1 MSYKVTVSKVAQ
13 RQWHRLPANTQARIG
28 KALLAL
34 EEDPRPTGVVKL
46 KGAANRW
53 RIRVGNY
60 RVIYRIDDDGALVVA
75 LVIAHRREAYR

>member
-1 MSYKVTVSKVAQ
+1 MSYEVTVSKAAQ
-13 RQWHRLPANTQARIG
+13 RQWRKLPANTKARIG

-34 EEDPRPTGVVKL
+34 EEEPRPGGVVKL
-46 KGAANRW
+46 KGAVDRW

-60 RVIYRIDDDGALVVA
+60 RIIYRIEDNKRLVVV

>member
-1 MSYKVTVSKVAQ
+1 MAQ

-34 EEDPRPTGVVKL
+34 EEEPRPSSVVKL
-46 KGAANRW
+46 KGAVNRW

-60 RVIYRIDDDGALVVA
+60 RVIYRIDDDEKLVVV
-75 LVIAHRREAYR
+75 LVVAHRREVYR

>member
-1 MSYKVTVSKVAQ
+1 MSYKVTVSKAAQ
-13 RQWHRLPANTQARIG
+13 RQWRRLPANTQAGIG

-34 EEDPRPTGVVKL
+34 EEEPRPSGVVKL

-60 RVIYRIDDDGALVVA
+60 RVIYRARPTIFTRLTPLVK
-75 LVIAHRREAYR
+75 

>member
-1 MSYKVTVSKVAQ
+1 MSYEITVCKAAQ
-13 RQWHRLPANTQARIG
+13 RQWHKLPAKIRARIG

-34 EEDPRPTGVVKL
+34 EEEPRPGGVIKL
-46 KGAANRW
+46 KGAVDRW

-60 RVIYRIDDDGALVVA
+60 RIIYRIDDNEKSVVV